1 MPGVVASGLHPLTG
15 SASSAPRPTNT
26 IRIVSRSEI
35 AGSPLWLDAFA
46 RERKDRRYYELLED
60 TLKDGFSYN
69 YLSIENGRS
78 RAIQPYFLVDQD
90 LLAGTPGFV
99 RKFIAGI

>member
-15 SASSAPRPTNT
+15 SASSAPRPTNA

-35 AGSPLWLDAFA
+35 AGSPLWQNAFV

-60 TLKDGFSYN
+60 ALKDGFRYG
-69 YLSIENGRS
+69 YLSIESGRS
-78 RAIQPYFLVDQD
+78 VRAIQPYFVLDQD
-90 LLAGTPGFV
+90 LLAGLP
-99 RKFIAGI
+99 